1 MNTINY
7 RKENEPRNC
16 IHKTRGHDV
25 KSRCTLYSL
34 KETADPPINFSG
46 TQGVH
51 ISLPKAVNPNRD
63 TINVCVA
70 CGQ

>member
-1 MNTINY
+1 MNHEIAY
-7 RKENEPRNC
+7 IRQ
-16 IHKTRGHDV
+16 GDMMYSHDV
-25 KSRCTLYSL
+25 LYSL